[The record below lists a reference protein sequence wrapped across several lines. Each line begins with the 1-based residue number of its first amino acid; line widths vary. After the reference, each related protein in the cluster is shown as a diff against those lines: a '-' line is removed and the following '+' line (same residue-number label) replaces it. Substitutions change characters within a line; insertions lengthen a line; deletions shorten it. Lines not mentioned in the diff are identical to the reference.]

1 MYIWGMLLIRRLYYF
16 DTVQVDWIQ
25 DRRPRCKL
33 VTSAPPDLISF
44 DRWFNNS
51 ADADPSNSM

>member
-1 MYIWGMLLIRRLYYF
+1 MLLIRRLYYF

-44 DRWFNNS
+44 DR
-51 ADADPSNSM
+51 